1 MTTKRQ
7 AIFTNN
13 QSNKFLMIC
22 LWTYYYTCSSLI
34 NFCFDLLRSK
44 YYASI
49 FIFSYSGFWKLS
61 YRGKQENKR
70 KNEMQIQK
78 NNYPIPG
85 LHKGCPGDQLVI
97 SEHSQIMLL
106 KERKKEQK
114 KDRKTRPSY
123 LLFTVSPGTGTVD
136 GRLRL
141 YDSGAINVVV
151 QSWPSVGGSGQEQP
165 QLSPSNEGQVHDVID
180 CPFYMGKN
188 LLQISVRGQT

>member
-1 MTTKRQ
+1 
-7 AIFTNN
+7 
-13 QSNKFLMIC
+13 MIC

-78 NNYPIPG
+78 NNYGIQYQVFIRG
-85 LHKGCPGDQLVI
+85 VQGISLLFQNIHKLCYWK
-97 SEHSQIMLL
+97 

-141 YDSGAINVVV
+141 YNSGAVDVVV
-151 QSWPSVGGSGQEQP
+151 QSRPSVGGSGQEQP

>member
-1 MTTKRQ
+1 MPL
-7 AIFTNN
+7 F
-13 QSNKFLMIC
+13 
-22 LWTYYYTCSSLI
+22 SSFPILVFESWVI
-34 NFCFDLLRSK
+34 V
-44 YYASI
+44 
-49 FIFSYSGFWKLS
+49 
-61 YRGKQENKR
+61 ENKR
-70 KNEMQIQK
+70 TKEKMKCRSKKIIIQYQVFIRGVQGISLLFQ
-78 NNYPIPG
+78 NI
-85 LHKGCPGDQLVI
+85 HKLCYWK
-97 SEHSQIMLL
+97 